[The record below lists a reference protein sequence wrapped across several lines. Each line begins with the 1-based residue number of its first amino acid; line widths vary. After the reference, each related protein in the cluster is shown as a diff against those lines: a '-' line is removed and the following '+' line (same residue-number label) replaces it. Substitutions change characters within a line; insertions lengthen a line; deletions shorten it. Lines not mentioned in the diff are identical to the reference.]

1 MPGAWVSIGSNMGDR
16 LEYVKRALELMAA
29 LPNTRVESVSSV
41 YETVPVGAAGQPRFL
56 NAVAELSTDM
66 EPVELMRGL
75 LAIESDCGRVRTGV
89 WGPRTLDLDLI
100 IYDDVE
106 MESRELRLPHP
117 RARGRA
123 FVLVP
128 LAELSP
134 DLSFPGEKES
144 VGELLEALGDVEGS
158 VRRFGDPPSIS

>member
-1 MPGAWVSIGSNMGDR
+1 MGDR
-16 LEYVKRALELMAA
+16 LEYVRRALTSMAA

-41 YETVPVGAAGQPRFL
+41 YETVPVGAAGQPDYL
-56 NAVAELSTDM
+56 NAVAELSTDI
-66 EPVELMRGL
+66 EPLELMRGL

-100 IYDDVE
+100 LYDDVE
-106 MESRELRLPHP
+106 MESRELTLPHP

-134 DLSFPGEKES
+134 DLGFPDEAGS
-144 VGELLEALGDVEGS
+144 VSELLEELGDTGDS
-158 VRRFGDPPSIS
+158 VRRFGDPPTLE